1 MIDCQR
7 FPITSKDWTAIDY
20 LGLVVPVVLAL
31 VVWLVCCGC
40 VCGVAPGAVSSGELE
55 HEEDEDEE
63 EEEEEEELLEEEG
76 EVGESEEL
84 LNW

>member
-7 FPITSKDWTAIDY
+7 LPITSKDWTAIDY
-20 LGLVVPVVLAL
+20 LGLVVPVVLAV

-55 HEEDEDEE
+55 HEEDE
-63 EEEEEEELLEEEG
+63 EEEELLEEEG

>member
-1 MIDCQR
+1 M
-7 FPITSKDWTAIDY
+7 
-20 LGLVVPVVLAL
+20 
-31 VVWLVCCGC
+31 
-40 VCGVAPGAVSSGELE
+40 APGAVSSGELE
-55 HEEDEDEE
+55 HEEDE

>member
-1 MIDCQR
+1 M
-7 FPITSKDWTAIDY
+7 
-20 LGLVVPVVLAL
+20 
-31 VVWLVCCGC
+31 
-40 VCGVAPGAVSSGELE
+40 APRAVSSGELE
-55 HEEDEDEE
+55 HEEDE